1 MKKDRFIIYS
11 IIAAILL
18 LILAIASNTLY
29 FSDFEYHYRTSQF
42 SRTLKEK
49 ESVLT
54 ECLDGMKPVISGED
68 HHGSVPENELFA
80 VAEKN
85 NITILEFLDKKLTF
99 WSDNNFDVPEVFDDS
114 LYFKPIVFLQN
125 GWFLPRT
132 VKAGNETIVGL
143 LRIRTDYSLKNDIL
157 KSGFEKEYGIPGNVG
172 FSTNPKASDFKVYD
186 SSGRFLFCLLF
197 PEVKEATNFI
207 LLPLFLWSAFFL
219 FALLLFLE
227 LVKYLVRRK
236 MNLVAIALAFIF
248 CSGIYTSFVFVGLP
262 EVFYKTDLFSPYR
275 FSMNQLVPSLGHL
288 LFISILSLFFIA
300 VFFRFAVFK
309 EKRNEGKTNYFL
321 VIMIL
326 LAGSIMISLFHYIF
340 RELILTSN
348 INFEPFRVL
357 DLDFYSFAGFISAF
371 FLLLVP
377 VLFLL
382 RFLRSLSSLRTGTI
396 LLCILPSLLLPVILY
411 YSEADTVVL
420 LVIFYLSIVLTIWYT
435 GKYRIRPFMLT
446 VIFSVIFGLYS
457 VYFITNFSE
466 ERTVENVKIQAL
478 SFSTENDPQAEQ
490 ILLDLWP
497 VISADSVLAG
507 MMKSDTFNNN
517 REDVDNIT
525 SYLHDTYFRG
535 YWANF
540 NIDIVLCRN
549 DDPLAVGPGS
559 ELFPNC
565 FNFFEQRIR
574 RDGHKLTGTE
584 FYFIDNQA
592 GRSYYLGKL
601 MFNSGAYTNGLFIE
615 LFGDLNIFQPGYSAL
630 LLDEKYHGFA
640 GLKDYSFAKYIN
652 GEIVLKTGDFPYKK
666 NDSEYI
672 DKVPDYKIFRSEGYK
687 HVLYRNGNSTVIISR
702 PYITTGDILISF
714 AYLFAFILL
723 FSNLLVLIIRPPNV
737 KGGVVL
743 NFRQKLQLSYIGILL
758 FSFILIGVVVAYL
771 TITQYKTKHYEN
783 VREKLS
789 SVYLALDNR
798 LSMEK
803 HIDNDWRNENFSSL
817 NELLISLSN
826 TFNTDIN
833 LYDVTGHLVATSRPE
848 IFFRNLTGTRI
859 NNTAFNVLRDLS
871 MSEFYQREKIGNLE
885 YLSAYTPFFNA
896 EDKLLAFLNLP
907 YFRMQNV
914 LAKEISNLIVAVVNF
929 TLLLILITMGI
940 AVFISDR
947 ITSPLSMLGA
957 GLASVELGKKT
968 EHLTYRGND
977 EIGELV
983 RQYNRMVDE
992 IEESTHKLANSEREY
1007 AWREMAKQIAHEI
1020 KNPLTP
1026 MKLNV
1031 QQLLKSWRDKD
1042 PDFDERL
1049 EHFAKNQIEYIDNL
1063 SNIASAFSS
1072 FAKMPG
1078 AKPSEVNIV
1087 DQLKITLELFRE
1099 AENITFR
1106 VHWPDERKVVVFA
1119 DKEHLNGIFSNL
1131 IKNGIQSIPS
1141 GRHGIID
1148 VNVEV
1153 KRDKV
1158 IISIADNGTGI
1169 PKEIQKKM
1177 FTPNFTTK
1185 SSGTGLGLSIVKKY
1199 TETAN
1204 GRIWFES
1211 EADKGATFY
1220 VELPLKYTV
1229 EKPR

>member
-11 IIAAILL
+11 IIAAVLL
-18 LILAIASNTLY
+18 LLLAVASNSLY
-29 FSDFEYHYRTSQF
+29 FSKFEYHYRTSQF
-42 SRTLKEK
+42 NRTLKEK
-49 ESVLT
+49 ESILVQ
-54 ECLDGMKPVISGED
+54 CLDGMKPILSGED

-80 VAEKN
+80 IAEKN
-85 NITILEFLDKKLTF
+85 NITILEFLDKKLNF
-99 WSDNNFDVPEVFDDS
+99 WSDNNFDVPEFFDDS
-114 LYFKPIVFLQN
+114 LYSKPIVFLQN

-132 VKAGNETIVGL
+132 IKAGNETIVGL
-143 LRIRTDYSLKNDIL
+143 LRVRTDYSLKNDIL
-157 KSGFEKEYGIPGNVG
+157 ESGFEKEYGIPDNVG
-172 FSTNPKASDFKVYD
+172 FSTNPKDSEFKIYD
-186 SSGRFLFCLLF
+186 DSGRFLFCLLF

-207 LLPLFLWSAFFL
+207 LIPLFLWSAFFL

-227 LVKYLVRRK
+227 LVKYMVRKR
-236 MNLVAIALAFIF
+236 MNLLAIAITFIF
-248 CSGIYTSFVFVGLP
+248 SAGIYTLFVYVGLP
-262 EVFYKTDLFSPYR
+262 EVFYRTDLFSPHR
-275 FSMNQLVPSLGHL
+275 FSMNQFIPSLGHL
-288 LFISILSLFFIA
+288 LLLSILSIFFSA
-300 VFFRFAVFK
+300 VFFRFSFLK
-309 EKRNEGKTNYFL
+309 GGRKNEKGNYLSATAIIFAGA
-321 VIMIL
+321 IMVC
-326 LAGSIMISLFHYIF
+326 LFHYIF
-340 RELILTSN
+340 RELMLTSN

-357 DLDFYSFAGFISAF
+357 ELDFYSFAGFISLF
-371 FLLLVP
+371 LLLLVP

-382 RFLRSLSSLRTGTI
+382 KFLRNLSAMETGTI
-396 LLCILPSLLLPVILY
+396 LLCMLPSLLLPVIIY
-411 YSEADTVVL
+411 FPEAETIIPL
-420 LVIFYLSIVLTIWYT
+420 EIFWLSILLIIWLT
-435 GKYRIRPFMLT
+435 GKYRVRTFTLT
-446 VIFSVIFGLYS
+446 VIFSVIYGLYS

-466 ERTVENVKIQAL
+466 ERTIENLKIQAL

-507 MMKSDTFNNN
+507 MMRADTFNNS

-549 DDPLAVGPGS
+549 DDPLAVGPGN

-565 FNFFEQRIR
+565 FTFFDQRIK
-574 RDGHKLTGTE
+574 RDGHKLTGTD

-601 MFNSGAYTNGLFIE
+601 MFKSGDYTNGLFIE

-652 GEIVLKTGDFPYKK
+652 GEIALRTGDFPYKK

-672 DKVPDYKIFRSEGYK
+672 EKVSDYKIFRSEGYK
-687 HVLYRNGNSTVIISR
+687 HVLYKNGNSTVIISR

-723 FSNLLVLIIRPPNV
+723 FSNLLVLLIKPPNV

-783 VREKLS
+783 IKEKLS

-798 LSMEK
+798 LSTEK

-817 NELLISLSN
+817 NELLINLSN

-833 LYDVTGHLVATSRPE
+833 LYDVTGHLIATSRPE
-848 IFFRNLTGTRI
+848 IFYRNITGTRM
-859 NNTAFNVLRDLS
+859 NNTAYNVLRDLS
-871 MSEFYQREKIGNLE
+871 MSEYYQKEKIGNLE

-896 EDKLLAFLNLP
+896 EDKLLGFLNLP

-968 EHLTYRGND
+968 EHLTYSGND

-983 RQYNRMVDE
+983 RLYNRMVDE

-1031 QQLLKSWRDKD
+1031 QQLLKSWRDMIRILMK
-1042 PDFDERL
+1042 
-1049 EHFAKNQIEYIDNL
+1049 
-1063 SNIASAFSS
+1063 
-1072 FAKMPG
+1072 
-1078 AKPSEVNIV
+1078 
-1087 DQLKITLELFRE
+1087 
-1099 AENITFR
+1099 
-1106 VHWPDERKVVVFA
+1106 
-1119 DKEHLNGIFSNL
+1119 
-1131 IKNGIQSIPS
+1131 
-1141 GRHGIID
+1141 
-1148 VNVEV
+1148 
-1153 KRDKV
+1153 
-1158 IISIADNGTGI
+1158 
-1169 PKEIQKKM
+1169 
-1177 FTPNFTTK
+1177 
-1185 SSGTGLGLSIVKKY
+1185 GLSISRR
-1199 TETAN
+1199 TRLSISITS
-1204 GRIWFES
+1204 R
-1211 EADKGATFY
+1211 T
-1220 VELPLKYTV
+1220 
-1229 EKPR
+1229 